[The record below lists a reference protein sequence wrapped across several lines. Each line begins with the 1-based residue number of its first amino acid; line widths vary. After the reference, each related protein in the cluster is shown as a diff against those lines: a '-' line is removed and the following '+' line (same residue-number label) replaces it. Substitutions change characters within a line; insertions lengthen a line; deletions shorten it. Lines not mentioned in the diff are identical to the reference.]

1 MARSLRSQ
9 PELAAIFLLKTET
22 CDVKTLALFALLRF
36 VWCVSIFCRIS
47 KLFTFFAKMRLE
59 MYAEIS
65 NVFIQAIIF
74 S

>member
-22 CDVKTLALFALLRF
+22 CDVKTLALLRF